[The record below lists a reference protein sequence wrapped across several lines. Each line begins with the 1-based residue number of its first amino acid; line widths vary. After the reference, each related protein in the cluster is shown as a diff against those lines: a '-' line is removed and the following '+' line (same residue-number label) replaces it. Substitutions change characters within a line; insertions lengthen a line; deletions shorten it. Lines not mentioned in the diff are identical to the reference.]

1 LTGSG
6 AQAAEV
12 EQEIVR
18 LKERHWE
25 IEKRLV
31 ELDRHISLTPD
42 EQVERAGLKKEKLR
56 SKDRI
61 AVLAQQLKAA

>member
-1 LTGSG
+1 MTGQVV
-6 AQAAEV
+6 QAVEV

-25 IEKRLV
+25 IERRLT

-42 EQVERAGLKKEKLR
+42 EQIERAGLKKEKLR